1 MTLDDAVADIA
12 TYSAKVVDSGLL
24 HMQGGNLS
32 VRLGDNLVITR
43 TRTLKLV
50 LGPDDVVV
58 APIDDDAPVDGASST
73 LAMHRAI
80 YRKTGA
86 GAIMHAHPYHATLL
100 SFFQDSFEPVEENG
114 LLYLGRRIRCVA
126 APGYLRWNEVAE
138 EMADALTESPAAMLK
153 WHGSF
158 TTGASMALAF
168 HNTQAIESTAR
179 FILDLRRLGG
189 TLGQPTLADYVPG
202 RV

>member
-1 MTLDDAVADIA
+1 MTFDDAVADIA
-12 TYSAKVVDSGLL
+12 TYSQKVVEAGLL

-32 VRLGDNLVITR
+32 VRLGDELVITR

-50 LGPDDVVV
+50 LGPDDVVT
-58 APIDDDAPVDGASST
+58 APVDDDAPVEGASST

-80 YRKTGA
+80 YRRTDA
-86 GAIMHAHPYHATLL
+86 QAIMHAHPYHATLL
-100 SFFQDSFEPVEENG
+100 SFFVDVIEPVEENG

-126 APGYLRWNEVAE
+126 APGYVRWNEVAE
-138 EMADALTESPAAMLK
+138 EMALALTESPAAMLK

-158 TTGASMALAF
+158 TIGDSMALAF

-179 FILDLRRLGG
+179 FILDLRRATG
-189 TLGQPTLADYVPG
+189 TLGTPTLADYVPG
-202 RV
+202 KV